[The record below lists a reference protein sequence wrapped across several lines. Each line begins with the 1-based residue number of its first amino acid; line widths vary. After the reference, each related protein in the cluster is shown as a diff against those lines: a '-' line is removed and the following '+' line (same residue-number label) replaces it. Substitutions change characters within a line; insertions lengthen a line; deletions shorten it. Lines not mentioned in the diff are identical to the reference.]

1 MGVDMGPWVVTIWLK
16 EWPMGTKKKLEFDKI
31 TKSLLEAKLNKV
43 MNKKNPRKVHGVWI
57 PANMVRFE
65 IRSKR

>member
-16 EWPMGTKKKLEFDKI
+16 EWPLGTKKKLEITKI
-31 TKSLLEAKLNKV
+31 TKDLLNSKLTKV
-43 MNKKNPRKVHGVWI
+43 QNKKNPRKVHGEWI

-65 IRSKR
+65 IKKK